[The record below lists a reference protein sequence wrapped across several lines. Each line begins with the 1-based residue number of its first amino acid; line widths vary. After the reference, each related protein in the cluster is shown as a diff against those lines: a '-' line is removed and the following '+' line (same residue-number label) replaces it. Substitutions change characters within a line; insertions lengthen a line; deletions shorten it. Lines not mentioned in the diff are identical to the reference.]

1 MSKITIRPMEPEDW
15 DAVSRIYLEGI
26 ATEHATFQTTCP
38 PYAAWDA
45 SHTKDCRLVL
55 LVNDVIAGW
64 TALHRVDPRWC
75 YRGVAEV
82 SIYVGEQFRGHGLGC
97 HLLAELCRQAEEAGY
112 WTLQSTVLQDNAA
125 SRALHTKCGF
135 RLVGRRERIARDC
148 HGRWLDT
155 FLMERRAG
163 GLQKAVRYKK
173 GLCTLTMQSPFLF
186 RLFTSRQAYLS
197 SPSTSTLPSTT
208 APAWERW
215 NMLST
220 TAQYL
225 SARQTIMASRQGGT

>member
-1 MSKITIRPMEPEDW
+1 M
-15 DAVSRIYLEGI
+15 
-26 ATEHATFQTTCP
+26 
-38 PYAAWDA
+38 
-45 SHTKDCRLVL
+45 L
-55 LVNDVIAGW
+55 LVDDVIAGW

-97 HLLAELCRQAEEAGY
+97 HLLAELCRQAEDAGY

-155 FLMERRAG
+155 FLMERRAAADEPEG
-163 GLQKAVRYKK
+163 YKK
-173 GLCTLTMQSPFLF
+173 L
-186 RLFTSRQAYLS
+186 
-197 SPSTSTLPSTT
+197 
-208 APAWERW
+208 
-215 NMLST
+215 
-220 TAQYL
+220 
-225 SARQTIMASRQGGT
+225 

>member
-55 LVNDVIAGW
+55 LVDDVIAGW
-64 TALHRVDPRWC
+64 TAD
-75 YRGVAEV
+75 AEK
-82 SIYVGEQFRGHGLGC
+82 
-97 HLLAELCRQAEEAGY
+97 AGY

-155 FLMERRAG
+155 FLMERRAAADEPEG
-163 GLQKAVRYKK
+163 YKK
-173 GLCTLTMQSPFLF
+173 L
-186 RLFTSRQAYLS
+186 
-197 SPSTSTLPSTT
+197 
-208 APAWERW
+208 
-215 NMLST
+215 
-220 TAQYL
+220 
-225 SARQTIMASRQGGT
+225 